1 MAMDPLRQIVLAL
14 ATMSE
19 HELRDMRVR
28 VQMADGPSNAK
39 ELVITLIDLYLAAGS
54 SPDKRAEAAAMC
66 LVALDRIEGGGGGGG
81 YRPSYGSSSAK
92 KGGCGS
98 AAVIFFGLVG
108 LVWALL

>member
-39 ELVITLIDLYLAAGS
+39 ELVVTLIDLYLAAGS

-81 YRPSYGSSSAK
+81 YRPSAK